1 MARRRRVVVTGA
13 AGGIGE
19 AIVRRFL
26 ASGDKVAGLD
36 IDAAGVERLGQAV
49 SDGGEFLGIPFDLA
63 YIEEIPKVVRRII
76 ERFGGV
82 DVLVNN
88 AYYIHNMS
96 LREMAFDDGWRR
108 EVSVNLEAPL
118 KLSQECARD
127 MAARGWGRIIN
138 LSSLSADFPAP
149 GSSVYAM
156 LKGAVNSLTKG
167 LALELVGQGIEMIR
181 PRGTVVLI
189 ALLTAEPL
197 QLAAYNITGKEKHLI
212 GSSMCTPDDVRRAIE
227 LVESGQVDVEAIA
240 THILPLEEVQ
250 RGMELARSKTDQAIK
265 VILEF

>member
-167 LALELVGQGIEMIR
+167 LALELVGQGIRVNAVAPAMIATPARLRHGRQRTKKMIGRMPIRRLGR
-181 PRGTVVLI
+181 PEEVAETV
-189 ALLTAEPL
+189 AY
-197 QLAAYNITGKEKHLI
+197 LASEAADFLV
-212 GSSMCTPDDVRRAIE
+212 GSI
-227 LVESGQVDVEAIA
+227 LQVDGGF
-240 THILPLEEVQ
+240 HL
-250 RGMELARSKTDQAIK
+250 M
-265 VILEF
+265 